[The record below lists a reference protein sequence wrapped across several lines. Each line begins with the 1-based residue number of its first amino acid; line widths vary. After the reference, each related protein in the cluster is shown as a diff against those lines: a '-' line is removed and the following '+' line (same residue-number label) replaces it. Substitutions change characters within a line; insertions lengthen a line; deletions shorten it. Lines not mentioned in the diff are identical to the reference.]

1 MFANGRLATEMG
13 FQVSVR
19 EIPKEGNVK
28 QDADSYITCLER
40 WEGLTEKDFI
50 LWYADK
56 HYDTESTND
65 DQLKVI
71 SDVCDLLVNIQSEVL
86 QASLLTDLKD
96 KYRKASVWK
105 GALAD
110 AARRRQEQKR
120 RQAIKKSDELEG
132 YRFYRKGYHYY
143 DLDPQGRER
152 AWTNFIIRPLFLIAD
167 DNKPSR
173 IFELE
178 NENRIKRT
186 IELQQA
192 DVTKL
197 DRFKE
202 KIEGK
207 GTVCKIAVIN

>member
-1 MFANGRLATEMG
+1 M
-13 FQVSVR
+13 Q
-19 EIPKEGNVK
+19 
-28 QDADSYITCLER
+28 
-40 WEGLTEKDFI
+40 EKDFI

-86 QASLLTDLKD
+86 QASLLTDLKER
-96 KYRKASVWK
+96 YRKASVWK

-120 RQAIKKSDELEG
+120 RQAIRKSDELEG
-132 YRFYRKGYHYY
+132 YRFYRKGFHYY
-143 DLDPQGRER
+143 DLDSQGRER
-152 AWTNFIIRPLFLIAD
+152 EWTNFIIRPLFLIAD
-167 DNKPSR
+167 DDKPSR

-197 DRFKE
+197 DRFY
-202 KIEGK
+202 
-207 GTVCKIAVIN
+207 

>member
-1 MFANGRLATEMG
+1 MKAARQSGKVYLVEGAPDVMRLQSLGIANVIASLGGSWSKEQLGYFSKFSCSLCFIPDSDKPKDGEKFGAGEKFVFANGRLATEMG

-96 KYRKASVWK
+96 KYRKASV
-105 GALAD
+105 
-110 AARRRQEQKR
+110 
-120 RQAIKKSDELEG
+120 
-132 YRFYRKGYHYY
+132 
-143 DLDPQGRER
+143 
-152 AWTNFIIRPLFLIAD
+152 
-167 DNKPSR
+167 
-173 IFELE
+173 
-178 NENRIKRT
+178 
-186 IELQQA
+186 
-192 DVTKL
+192 
-197 DRFKE
+197 
-202 KIEGK
+202 
-207 GTVCKIAVIN
+207 